1 MWYDFGIIFGTSN
14 YQQVLVFLIFK
25 SYYFKESEL
34 NIKFTVAQFI
44 LYQVLTYFP
53 YLSVNQ
59 WFSKYDS
66 WTDSF
71 TITLWEISII
81 KPHLKKK
88 FKKKFIYLFLAVLG
102 FRCYKGFS
110 LAVVS
115 GGYSWVVVCRLLIEA
130 AFLVVKT
137 WASQVV
143 AHGFN
148 NCGSQAL
155 EHRFNK
161 PVSPALGGGFFT
173 TEPSGKPQSVF

>member
-1 MWYDFGIIFGTSN
+1 M
-14 YQQVLVFLIFK
+14 
-25 SYYFKESEL
+25 
-34 NIKFTVAQFI
+34 
-44 LYQVLTYFP
+44 
-53 YLSVNQ
+53 
-59 WFSKYDS
+59 
-66 WTDSF
+66 
-71 TITLWEISII
+71 
-81 KPHLKKK
+81 
-88 FKKKFIYLFLAVLG
+88 AVLG
-102 FRCYKGFS
+102 LCCCIDFS
-110 LAVVS
+110 LIAMS
-115 GGYSWVVVCRLLIEA
+115 RDYSLIVVCGLLIEA